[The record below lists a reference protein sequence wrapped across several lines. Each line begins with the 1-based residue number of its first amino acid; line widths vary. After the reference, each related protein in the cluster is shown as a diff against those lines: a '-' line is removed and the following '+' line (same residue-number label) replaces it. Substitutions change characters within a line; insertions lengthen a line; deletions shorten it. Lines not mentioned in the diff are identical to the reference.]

1 MDFLFKGSKQKA
13 QGQQP
18 AQPQATATMG
28 GGGMGAGIAA
38 ALAGKAAVKAGMPGA
53 GGQDLVKESS
63 TAAFMTDVIEAS
75 RQVPVIVD
83 FWAPWCGPCKTLGP
97 ALEKLVREAKGAVRM
112 VKINVDENQQLAQQ
126 MRIQSIPAVYAFFD
140 GRPVDGFVGAVPES
154 QLKSFI
160 QRLLQAAAGAGGAP
174 VDLTEVLAEAKTLLD
189 QGDVQNA
196 AQIYQQVLGEDPE
209 NVPAIAGLLRC
220 QIKAGDV
227 TGAQELLAE
236 LPPEIQAK
244 PEIVSVKTSLDV
256 AAEAA
261 GKIAQTAELQRRLA
275 ANPND
280 HQARIDM
287 ATALFAMGDRE
298 TALEELLEAI
308 RRDRMWN
315 EEAARKQL
323 VKLFE
328 AIGLTDPLTI
338 SARRQLSSILF
349 S

>member
-1 MDFLFKGSKQKA
+1 MNF
-13 QGQQP
+13 
-18 AQPQATATMG
+18 
-28 GGGMGAGIAA
+28 GGMG
-38 ALAGKAAVKAGMPGA
+38 GKPAGA
-53 GGQDLVKESS
+53 GAPADLVKESS
-63 TAAFMTDVIEAS
+63 TASFMADVIEAS

-140 GRPVDGFVGAVPES
+140 GRPVDGFVGALPES

-160 QRLLQAAAGAGGAP
+160 QKVLQAAGGAGAAALA
-174 VDLTEVLAEAKTLLD
+174 DLEAALAEAKTILEE
-189 QGDVQNA
+189 GDVQTA
-196 AQIYQQVLGEDPE
+196 ADIYQQILAEDPE
-209 NVPAIAGLLRC
+209 NAGALAGLMRC

-227 TGAQELLAE
+227 AGAQELLSQ
-236 LPPEIQAK
+236 LPDSLRSK

-256 AAEAA
+256 AAEAQ
-261 GKIAQTAELQRRLA
+261 GKIAQTAELQRRLEA
-275 ANPND
+275 DPKD
-280 HQARIDM
+280 HQARIDL
-287 ATALFAMGDRE
+287 ATALFATGDRE
-298 TALEELLEAI
+298 GAVDQLLEAI

-328 AIGLTDPLTI
+328 AMGGTDPLTI